1 MKSKVLVN
9 LVLVLLLTGL
19 VLYAFF
25 RPKEQSD
32 PGVRLT
38 QLKRDDITRITV
50 ERRGS
55 PAIQLQKRDGSWRI
69 SAPLQTRADPIQ
81 VERLTDIVTATAKH
95 KLPPG
100 DPGGYELDPPQVK
113 LTLNDQ
119 AFAFGRINDV
129 TYEQYVATA
138 GAVYLVAPF
147 HGHGVPVEITKLVSR
162 KLLDDAE
169 VPIAFD
175 FGRYRIVKDD
185 RGAWT
190 VEGAYPAQLRNPP
203 SQDDFNRWADEW
215 RFTSS
220 LGAEPRRGTRG
231 KDRLVVLFKGGK
243 KADMEIVQRQ
253 PEFLLVRSD
262 ENMQYRFGAEVGRRL
277 LDPRVVAEK

>member
-1 MKSKVLVN
+1 MKSKVIVN

-38 QLKRDDITRITV
+38 QLRRDEITRISV
-50 ERRGS
+50 EHRGS
-55 PAIQLQKRDGSWRI
+55 PAFHLQKRDGTWRI
-69 SAPLQTRADPIQ
+69 SAPLQSRADPTQ
-81 VERLTDIVTATAKH
+81 VDRLTDIVTATAKH

-100 DPGGYELDPPQVK
+100 ELGGYGLDPPQVK

-129 TYEQYVATA
+129 TNEQYVATA
-138 GAVYLVAPF
+138 GEVYLVAPF
-147 HGHGVPVEITKLVSR
+147 HGYGIPIEITKLVSR
-162 KLLDDAE
+162 KLLDDLE
-169 VPIAFD
+169 VPVAFD

-185 RGAWT
+185 RGTWT
-190 VEGAYPAQLRNPP
+190 IEGAYPAQQGNLP

-220 LGAEPRRGTRG
+220 LGAEPGRIRG
-231 KDRLVVLFKGGK
+231 KDRLVVHFKGGK
-243 KADMEIVQRQ
+243 KATMEIVQKK
-253 PEFLLVRSD
+253 PEFLLVRGD
-262 ENMQYRFGAEVGRRL
+262 ENMRYHFGAEVGKRL
-277 LDPRVVAEK
+277 LDPRVVADK